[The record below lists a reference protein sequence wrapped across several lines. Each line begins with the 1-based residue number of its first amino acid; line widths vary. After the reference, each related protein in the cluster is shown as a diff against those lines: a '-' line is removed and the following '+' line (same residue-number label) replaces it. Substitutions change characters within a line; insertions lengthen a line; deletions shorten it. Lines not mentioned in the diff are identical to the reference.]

1 MPDFKFQDSYKEK
14 NNNNNKNKQKKKP
27 IEVSLGKLW
36 LHRFEFILTYYCI
49 M

>member
-14 NNNNNKNKQKKKP
+14 NNNNKNKQTKKP

-49 M
+49 L

>member
-27 IEVSLGKLW
+27 IEVSLGKL
-36 LHRFEFILTYYCI
+36 
-49 M
+49 